1 MDLQQQIAMV
11 EQKQQQL
18 LTQAEQA
25 RLVRQLGVERTS
37 LFAQGYA
44 AALRAVRG
52 RKQELQE
59 PISIRPAPS
68 RTRLFLT
75 NGTARSRPDRYTLT
89 ARRTLRLRRACLPAG
104 VF

>member
-59 PISIRPAPS
+59 PISIRPALESDPPVS
-68 RTRLFLT
+68 DEWD
-75 NGTARSRPDRYTLT
+75 GPITA
-89 ARRTLRLRRACLPAG
+89 
-104 VF
+104 

>member
-1 MDLQQQIAMV
+1 MDFQQQIAMV

-44 AALRAVRG
+44 AALKAIRG
-52 RKQELQE
+52 RKQELHE
-59 PISIRPAPS
+59 PIPIRP
-68 RTRLFLT
+68 
-75 NGTARSRPDRYTLT
+75 TLESD
-89 ARRTLRLRRACLPAG
+89 PG
-104 VF
+104 VSGERDGPIAA

>member
-1 MDLQQQIAMV
+1 MDLQQQMAVV

-44 AALRAVRG
+44 AALRAIRG
-52 RKQELQE
+52 TKRELRE
-59 PISIRPAPS
+59 PIPIRPTLESDA
-68 RTRLFLT
+68 RLS
-75 NGTARSRPDRYTLT
+75 GERDGPIA
-89 ARRTLRLRRACLPAG
+89 A
-104 VF
+104 